1 MDNLHL
7 LFDPEAFVI
16 GGHLPGPLLTF
27 LIERCSDVIGKMRRS
42 QKGDF
47 PRILQGQLQE
57 EAAALGAAVLPIDD
71 LIAPNYER
79 ITSGDHPS
87 LLDIWDF
94 GQ

>member
-1 MDNLHL
+1 
-7 LFDPEAFVI
+7 
-16 GGHLPGPLLTF
+16 LPGPLLTF
-27 LIERCSDVIGKMRRS
+27 LIDRCSHIIGTTRRS
-42 QKGDF
+42 QKADF
-47 PRILQGQLQE
+47 PRILEGQLQE

-94 GQ
+94 RQ